1 MSGPYYSSA
10 HYTTFAPK
18 EHLCAIS
25 MRSGCVLDVREGY
38 TGVKKTPNGWRTP
51 MGDQYK
57 KGNETMFM
65 LEGTAATDIYRLDVK
80 LVEQEAA
87 VKQYRVRDLK
97 TRERKALEA
106 FAARLRAFFRRAR
119 PSTAASQRADYRFG

>member
-1 MSGPYYSSA
+1 
-10 HYTTFAPK
+10 
-18 EHLCAIS
+18 

-106 FAARLRAFFRRAR
+106 FFRRAR